1 MRGFEMGKL
10 MDELHGG
17 AKVAMFHCTQYV
29 IADVEKYRT
38 NKLGYF
44 LAKTCMTQKRP
55 LPQMS
60 EIYCQRSTAS
70 FLRWGFFEC
79 WSGV

>member
-17 AKVAMFHCTQYV
+17 AKVVMFHCTQYV
-29 IADVEKYRT
+29 LADVEFGT

-44 LAKTCMTQKRP
+44 LAKTCMIEKRP
-55 LPQMS
+55 LPR
-60 EIYCQRSTAS
+60 CQRSTAS

-79 WSGV
+79 WSGI